1 MAFFPMTF
9 PFYFDEAT
17 TPVYPPFRPLADESP
32 RSFGT
37 IPEDPRM
44 FLDPSFVHRLPQVTT
59 IREFD
64 GTFSNDRIFGVMAE
78 GSREF
83 DTSSPSSRIFGITP
97 SVSRPLDDD
106 THEGRH

>member
-9 PFYFDEAT
+9 PFYFDEVPAT
-17 TPVYPPFRPLADESP
+17 VYPPFRPLADESP

-37 IPEDPRM
+37 IPEDPRT
-44 FLDPSFVHRLPQVTT
+44 FLDPSFVHRPPQAET

-64 GTFSNDRIFGVMAE
+64 GTFNGRIFGVTAE
-78 GSREF
+78 DSRDF
-83 DTSSPSSRIFGITP
+83 NAPSPSRIFGITP
-97 SVSRPLDDD
+97 SVSRPFDDD

>member
-9 PFYFDEAT
+9 PFYFDEVPA
-17 TPVYPPFRPLADESP
+17 PVYPPFRPLADESL

-44 FLDPSFVHRLPQVTT
+44 FLDPSFVHRPPQAET

-64 GTFSNDRIFGVMAE
+64 GTFSNDRIFGVAAE
-78 GSREF
+78 DSRDF
-83 DTSSPSSRIFGITP
+83 NAPSPSRVFGITP
-97 SVSRPLDDD
+97 SASRPFDDELD
-106 THEGRH
+106 EGRH

>member
-9 PFYFDEAT
+9 PFYFDPTDA
-17 TPVYPPFRPLADESP
+17 YSPFRPLADESL
-32 RSFGT
+32 RSFGAT
-37 IPEDPRM
+37 PEDPRM
-44 FLDPSFVHRLPQVTT
+44 FLDPSFVHRPPQIETV
-59 IREFD
+59 REFD
-64 GTFSNDRIFGVMAE
+64 GTFNGRIFGVTAE

-97 SVSRPLDDD
+97 SVSRPFDDD

>member
-9 PFYFDEAT
+9 PFYFEEAT
-17 TPVYPPFRPLADESP
+17 VYPPFRPLADEYP
-32 RSFGT
+32 RLFGT

-64 GTFSNDRIFGVMAE
+64 GTFSNDRIFGVTAE
-78 GSREF
+78 DSRDF
-83 DTSSPSSRIFGITP
+83 NAPSPSRVFGITP
-97 SVSRPLDDD
+97 SVSRPFDDD
-106 THEGRH
+106 THAGRH

>member
-17 TPVYPPFRPLADESP
+17 TPVYPPFRPLADESS

-37 IPEDPRM
+37 IPEDPRT
-44 FLDPSFVHRLPQVTT
+44 FLDPSFVHRPFQIETV
-59 IREFD
+59 REFD
-64 GTFSNDRIFGVMAE
+64 GTFSNDRIFGVTAE
-78 GSREF
+78 DSRDF
-83 DTSSPSSRIFGITP
+83 DAPSSSRVFGITP
-97 SVSRPLDDD
+97 SISRPFDDD